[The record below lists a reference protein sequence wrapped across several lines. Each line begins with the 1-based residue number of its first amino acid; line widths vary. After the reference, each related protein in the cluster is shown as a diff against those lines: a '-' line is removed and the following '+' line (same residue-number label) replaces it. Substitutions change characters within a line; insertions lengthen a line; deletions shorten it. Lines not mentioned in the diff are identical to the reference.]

1 MPRMSTL
8 NAAESSASC
17 IVFGRSFSMSYMW
30 VKVFKNG
37 PSNISGRHHLKSFT
51 WSILEYLDP
60 HKAVIEMQNYF
71 QIFRFLYNS

>member
-17 IVFGRSFSMSYMW
+17 IVFGRYFSMSYMW

-37 PSNISGRHHLKSFT
+37 PSNISGRHNLKSFT
-51 WSILEYLDP
+51 WSILEYVDP
-60 HKAVIEMQNYF
+60 HKAVIEMQN
-71 QIFRFLYNS
+71 